1 MTNELQNVN
10 SNWVYQSNRL
20 VEASYTLTVIEQKLI
35 RLLAS
40 MINKDDD
47 DIREYEFKTKD
58 LIKVLNT
65 SDSRFYRDIDSITD
79 LLMQR
84 IIKIRNMETSEFIK
98 YHWVDMAK
106 YVNGVLKLKI
116 NKDLKPFY
124 LGLDCY
130 TKYQLRNIMQFK
142 STYSFRLYELFKQ
155 YETIGHRILTI
166 EGLRNALNISKD
178 QYPKYA
184 NLKQKVIN
192 VAVKEINTNTDLIVD
207 YNELKEVRKIVS
219 VQFSII
225 KKDKARN
232 EIAATSVVP
241 IFFNENNLKLV
252 RQIIDQELSDLEVQ
266 RILDAANLDIEKIK
280 EKYIIIS
287 QLSKV
292 TNLVGAMIT
301 ALKENWTT
309 TSKYKVSAFNDYV
322 QRDYNFDELEKKLL
336 GWDQDN

>member
-1 MTNELQNVN
+1 MEKELQNVN
-10 SNWVYQSNRL
+10 NNWVYQSNRL
-20 VEASYTLTVIEQKLI
+20 IESSYTLTVVEQKLI

-47 DIREYEFKTKD
+47 DIKEYEFKTKE

-84 IIKIRNMETSEFIK
+84 IIKIKNVDTSEFIK
-98 YHWVDMAK
+98 YHWVDTAK
-106 YVNGVLKLKI
+106 YVNGILKLKI

-155 YETIGHRILTI
+155 YESIGHRIITI
-166 EGLRNALNISKD
+166 EGLRDSLNINKN

-192 VAVKEINTNTDLIVD
+192 VAVKEINANTDLLVD
-207 YNELKEVRKIVS
+207 YSEIKQVRKIVS
-219 VQFSII
+219 IQFSII
-225 KKDKARN
+225 KKDKARS
-232 EIAATSVVP
+232 EIAATCVVP
-241 IFFNENNLKLV
+241 IFFNDNNIELV
-252 RQIIDQELSDLEVQ
+252 RKIISQEITELEAE

-280 EKYIIIS
+280 EKYNIIS
-287 QLSKV
+287 QLSTV
-292 TNLVGAMIT
+292 NNVVGAMIT

-309 TSKYKVSAFNDYV
+309 TSKSKVSIFNDYE

-336 GWDQDN
+336 GW

>member
-1 MTNELQNVN
+1 MANELKNVN
-10 SNWVYQSNRL
+10 NNWVYQSNRL
-20 VEASYTLTVIEQKLI
+20 VEASYTLTVVEQKLI

-47 DIREYEFKTKD
+47 DIKEYEFKTKE

-65 SDSRFYRDIDSITD
+65 SDSRFYRDIDNITD

-84 IIKIRNMETSEFIK
+84 IIKIRNINTSEFIK
-98 YHWVDMAK
+98 YHWVDTAK
-106 YVNGVLKLKI
+106 YVNGILKLKI

-155 YETIGHRILTI
+155 YEGIGHRILTI
-166 EGLRNALNISKD
+166 EGLRDSLNINKD

-192 VAVKEINTNTDLIVD
+192 VAVKEINANTDLIID

-219 VQFSII
+219 IEFSIR
-225 KKDKARN
+225 KKDKAQN
-232 EIAATSVVP
+232 EISETSLVP
-241 IFFNENNLKLV
+241 VFFNDKNMDLV
-252 RQIIDQELSDLEVQ
+252 RQLINQELTDLEVH

-280 EKYIIIS
+280 EKYNIIS
-287 QLSKV
+287 KFSTV
-292 TNLVGAMIT
+292 NNLVGAMIT

-309 TSKYKVSAFNDYV
+309 TSKRKVSTFNDYE
-322 QRDYNFDELEKKLL
+322 QREYDFDELEKKLL
-336 GWDQDN
+336 GWE

>member
-1 MTNELQNVN
+1 MANELQNVN

-20 VEASYTLTVIEQKLI
+20 VESSYTLTVVEQKLI

-40 MINKDDD
+40 MIHKDDD
-47 DIREYEFKTKD
+47 DIKEYEFKTKE

-65 SDSRFYRDIDSITD
+65 SDSRFYRDIDNITD

-84 IIKIRNMETSEFIK
+84 IIKIRNVNTSEFIK
-98 YHWVDMAK
+98 YHWVDTAK
-106 YVNGVLKLKI
+106 YVNGILKLKI

-155 YETIGHRILTI
+155 YEGIGHRILTVD
-166 EGLRNALNISKD
+166 GLRDSLNINKD

-192 VAVKEINTNTDLIVD
+192 VAVKEINVNTDLVID
-207 YNELKEVRKIVS
+207 YNEIKEVRKIVS
-219 VQFSII
+219 IQFSIR
-225 KKDKARN
+225 KKDKAQS
-232 EIAATSVVP
+232 EISETSLVP
-241 IFFNENNLKLV
+241 VFFNDRNMDLV
-252 RQIIDQELSDLEVQ
+252 RQVVNQELTDLEVH

-280 EKYIIIS
+280 EKYNIIS
-287 QLSKV
+287 QLGKV
-292 TNLVGAMIT
+292 NNLVGAMIT

-309 TSKYKVSAFNDYV
+309 TNKRKVSTFNDYE
-322 QRDYNFDELEKKLL
+322 QREYNFDDLEKKLL
-336 GWDQDN
+336 GWE